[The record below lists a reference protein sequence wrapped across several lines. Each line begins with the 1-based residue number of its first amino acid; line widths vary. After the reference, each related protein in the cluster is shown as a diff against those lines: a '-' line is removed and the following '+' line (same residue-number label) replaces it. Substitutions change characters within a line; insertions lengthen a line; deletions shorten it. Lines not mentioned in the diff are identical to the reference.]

1 MKSESL
7 GVAVVRLQ
15 VPELHDGHRYLLNTV
30 TAIHKNVL
38 VFIGVT
44 EARLTPEDPLTYEMR
59 ASMLKKLYPNVTVG
73 KIADHPSDTAW
84 SRELDASILQ
94 VAASIAGGSPFDPP
108 VLYGGR
114 DSFLQYY
121 TGQHRTFELPPAP
134 TSSGTEARA
143 AVEIKDTPDF
153 RAGMI
158 FASKHK
164 FPISYQCV
172 DAAIRGHDGKFLL
185 GQKAI
190 DNGKWRFIGGFVSP
204 TDATLET
211 ACWREVREET
221 GIEPGDPEYL
231 GSRQINDFRYP
242 RHGSDRL
249 MSAFFL
255 VPLVFGSGKAADDID
270 ATRWF
275 SLDELVDVLIDEHQP
290 LGDLLRSHLRRM
302 PK

>member
-1 MKSESL
+1 MKSPSL
-7 GVAVVRLQ
+7 GVCVVRLQ
-15 VPELHDGHRYLLNTV
+15 VPELHDGHRYLLNMV
-30 TAIHKNVL
+30 TGLHANVL

-44 EARLTPEDPLTYEMR
+44 EARLTVEDPLTFEMR
-59 ASMLKKLYPNVTVG
+59 ASMLKKLYPNVTVLP
-73 KIADHPSDTAW
+73 ITDHPLDHVWSARLDDRIDINSDPM
-84 SRELDASILQ
+84 L
-94 VAASIAGGSPFDPP
+94 PPP

-114 DSFLQYY
+114 DSFLQHYS
-121 TGQHRTFELPPAP
+121 GKNRTFELPPAP
-134 TSSGTEARA
+134 TSSGTDARE
-143 AVEIKDTPDF
+143 AVEVKDTPDF

-204 TDATLET
+204 ADDSLET
-211 ACWREVREET
+211 AVRREVREET
-221 GIEPGDPEYL
+221 GIEPGDPQYM
-231 GSRQINDFRYP
+231 GSAQINDFRYP
-242 RHGSDRL
+242 KHAQDRL

-255 VPLVFGSGKAADDID
+255 VPCTFGAGKAADDID

-275 SLDELVDVLIDEHQP
+275 DITEIAMILIDEHQP
-290 LGDLLRSHLRRM
+290 LLTLLLNNHDWSY
-302 PK
+302 